1 MNIYVNAGCCTEETL
16 LGGVECD
23 VASGAIGDAGLVVE
37 VETCGTGLTG
47 IWVTC
52 AGCTG
57 SMAQSADIRS

>member
-1 MNIYVNAGCCTEETL
+1 M
-16 LGGVECD
+16 GGVECD